1 MGIGDTHYNI
11 SLKERK
17 KKRIYHKPH
26 ERKSRSKTETTRY
39 FCTSFPVHRVTEGK
53 AEGGGYVANLRTS
66 ADDDS
71 ASGSS
76 SLALFRGIR
85 QNGGRLIFFFWFFG
99 KVYKYA
105 RLSLSFRKGYTHTHT
120 IQHLREGMTILLQE
134 ICLNEIS

>member
-53 AEGGGYVANLRTS
+53 AEGGGGMLQIYVPVPMTIQHRGHRPSHYFAVF
-66 ADDDS
+66 AKM
-71 ASGSS
+71 AVGSFS
-76 SLALFRGIR
+76 
-85 QNGGRLIFFFWFFG
+85 FFG
-99 KVYKYA
+99 FSEKFINTRA
-105 RLSLSFRKGYTHTHT
+105 SLFLLEKATHTHVHDPALARRDDDFAT
-120 IQHLREGMTILLQE
+120 RDLFE
-134 ICLNEIS
+134 